1 MNWMT
6 CNTCKTIVCVN
17 DVGICKACQAGFAQ
31 PSDDSYEYHK
41 TQEKIDALEER
52 LQQEDNQQ

>member
-1 MNWMT
+1 MT

-52 LQQEDNQQ
+52 LKQEGHKK